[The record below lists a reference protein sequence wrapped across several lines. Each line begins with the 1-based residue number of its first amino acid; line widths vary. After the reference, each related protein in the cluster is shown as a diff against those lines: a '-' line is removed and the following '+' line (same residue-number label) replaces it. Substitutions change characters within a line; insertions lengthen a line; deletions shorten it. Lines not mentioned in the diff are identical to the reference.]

1 VALKTSRT
9 LALAISPPGPQERE
23 ANLLASRLFALT
35 GEPTTLALPGLIVL
49 AAGQAAGK
57 TLDSSILQGLWE
69 GIEGGFSSAGLAVGS
84 DGCLVLEVEG
94 PLPELRERARGF
106 LPSPLDFAPARAG
119 AFFLGIHG
127 SSREALRG
135 QIARVAI
142 PRFSWY
148 AARLLLLELDG
159 DLSGLRMLSY
169 TELGQSHRKRKKRS
183 GIHPPE

>member
-1 VALKTSRT
+1 MALRTSRT
-9 LALAISPPGPQERE
+9 LALAVSPPGPQERE

-57 TLDSSILQGLWE
+57 THDSSILQGLWE
-69 GIEGGFSSAGLAVGS
+69 GIEGGFSSGSLAIGR
-84 DGCLVLEVEG
+84 DGCLILEVEG
-94 PLPELRERARGF
+94 PLAELRERARRC
-106 LPSPLDFAPARAG
+106 LPSSLDFAPARVG
-119 AFFLGIHG
+119 AFFLGFHG
-127 SSREALRG
+127 NSGDALRG
-135 QIARVAI
+135 QLARVAV
-142 PRFSWY
+142 PQFYWY

-169 TELGQSHRKRKKRS
+169 AELGQSHRKRKKRS